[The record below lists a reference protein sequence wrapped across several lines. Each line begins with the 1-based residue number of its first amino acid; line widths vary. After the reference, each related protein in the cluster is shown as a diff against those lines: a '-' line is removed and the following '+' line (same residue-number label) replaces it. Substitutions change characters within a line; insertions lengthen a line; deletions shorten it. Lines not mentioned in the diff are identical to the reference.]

1 MRLRGNE
8 DRGGEEGELITPHL
22 LITHAARDRQ
32 TTTNQSI
39 AIFHRRVAADATPPN
54 YADQRI
60 QNAIFRYNM
69 DATSRRSQPIKRHF
83 RPKWMVFFLINPFSF
98 RLKGKSGC

>member
-32 TTTNQSI
+32 TTANQSI
-39 AIFHRRVAADATPPN
+39 TIFHRRDAAEL
-54 YADQRI
+54 
-60 QNAIFRYNM
+60 
-69 DATSRRSQPIKRHF
+69 RRPTHTKRHF
-83 RPKWMVFFLINPFSF
+83 PIQYGRHIAPQPANKAPLPSEMDVFFLINPFSF